1 MELQY
6 IYLLKTKLS
15 IDKNEDVF
23 KIGRTKQP
31 NFKRILQYPN
41 GSVPLHYTAC
51 SNNVYYERQI
61 INLFKQKYVQIRE
74 YGYEYFKGDYNEMKD
89 DIYNIIKLPVDINI
103 ILPVV
108 EDNGSNQDFT
118 DKSDDNIINIIEQNK
133 LEMLS
138 VIQENQKE
146 IIDYFKKDN
155 KYSCEKCNFNTTN
168 NYDFNKHLLTDKHKK
183 DGNFEYKYECKNCN
197 KKYISNVGLWK
208 HKKICKQPENIV
220 ITNQEL
226 SNENVKTLIIQN
238 EEIKEQNQQHQKDI
252 EELKNL
258 VIKLINK

>member
-1 MELQY
+1 MDVQY

-31 NFKRILQYPN
+31 SFKRFSQYPN
-41 GSVPLHYTAC
+41 GSVPLHYTTC

-61 INLFKQKYVQIRE
+61 INLFKQKYIQIRE
-74 YGYEYFKGDYNEMKD
+74 YGFEYFKGDYNEMKD
-89 DIYNIIKLPVDINI
+89 DIYNIIKLPVDTNI

-108 EDNGSNQDFT
+108 VENNDSNQDFT

-146 IIDYFKKDN
+146 IIDYIKKDEN
-155 KYSCEKCNFNTTN
+155 CFCEKCKYNTN
-168 NYDFNKHLLTDKHKK
+168 IKQNYEKHLLTQKHIDNNYIKK
-183 DGNFEYKYECKNCN
+183 DDKCFCKKCN
-197 KKYISNVGLWK
+197 KGYLTRTGLWK
-208 HKKICKQPENIV
+208 HKKTCQVV
-220 ITNQEL
+220 IQNNSKI
-226 SNENVKTLIIQN
+226 SNEVIN
-238 EEIKEQNQQHQKDI
+238 EKIDKQNQTI

-258 VIKLINK
+258 IIGLTKKEQSDTNNK

>member
-1 MELQY
+1 MDLQY

-31 NFKRILQYPN
+31 NFKRFLQYPN
-41 GSVPLHYTAC
+41 GSIPLHYTTC

-61 INLFKQKYVQIRE
+61 INLFKQKYIQIRE

-89 DIYNIIKLPVDINI
+89 DINNIIKLPVDTNI

-108 EDNGSNQDFT
+108 VENNDSNQDFT

-146 IIDYFKKDN
+146 IIDYIKKDD
-155 KYSCEKCNFNTTN
+155 KFSCEKCNYNT
-168 NYDFNKHLLTDKHKK
+168 YVKQDFNNHLLSKKHSNINELNYECSNCNRRYNYNSGLSKHKK
-183 DGNFEYKYECKNCN
+183 TCQVVIQKFSK
-197 KKYISNVGLWK
+197 ISD
-208 HKKICKQPENIV
+208 EV
-220 ITNQEL
+220 I
-226 SNENVKTLIIQN
+226 NEK
-238 EEIKEQNQQHQKDI
+238 QNQIEALKEQHQKDFN
-252 EELKNL
+252 ELKNL
-258 VIKLINK
+258 IIELTKKQQQK